1 MKNIFQLLFLAVM
14 LLGCGKQNTDDVSL
28 KNGKIEKDSGED
40 FFELKIERLADG
52 KVFTSKR
59 TGSQESV
66 FASFANQTDDTGQSF
81 KHVHFSFPVG
91 LKNFKVAV
99 HGDQPG
105 TYTVGEVKGQYKSHL
120 FISQMLDGEF
130 VSLEAKE
137 VTVTLDKVKT
147 KEALVTQASLGVTDG
162 YADLIGSFSGI
173 FTDGKQE
180 YQVSGTFK
188 TWNNLID

>member
-1 MKNIFQLLFLAVM
+1 MKNLLQIVLIASL
-14 LLGCGKQNTDDVSL
+14 LLGCGKKNTDDYSL
-28 KNGKIEKDSGED
+28 NNGKIEKDSGED
-40 FFELKIERLADG
+40 FFDLKIERLADG

-59 TGSQESV
+59 TGSQETV
-66 FASFANQTDDTGQSF
+66 FASYANQTDDSGQSF

-105 TYTVGEVKGQYKSHL
+105 NYTVGEVKGQYKSHL
-120 FISQMLDGEF
+120 SISQMLDGEF

-137 VTVTLDKVKT
+137 VIVTLEKINT
-147 KEALVTQASLGVTDG
+147 KEAEVTQASLGVSDG
-162 YADLIGSFSGI
+162 YVDLLGSFSGI
-173 FTDGKQE
+173 FTDGKQD

-188 TWNNLID
+188 SWNNLTN